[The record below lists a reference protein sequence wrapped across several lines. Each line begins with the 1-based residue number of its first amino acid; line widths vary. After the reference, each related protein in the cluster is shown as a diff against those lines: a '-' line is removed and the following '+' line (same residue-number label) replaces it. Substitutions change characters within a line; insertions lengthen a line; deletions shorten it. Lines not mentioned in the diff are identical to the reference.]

1 MNKKQVWKFI
11 HSRYSLNTCFLP
23 FIISILN
30 YSIFLQTTIFHVPS
44 HHFLSSLDSQA
55 HQSLLLITL
64 LPLPFFIAYIIFLL
78 KLTYVFIF
86 FVSFIKKKKKIKSIS
101 HESPFQSHNLS
112 YTCNHLCLLS
122 NLRGRSILPFLF
134 QLSSSTYTL
143 DPVSV
148 LNISSSLKVLLY
160 LYPSYFF

>member
-11 HSRYSLNTCFLP
+11 HYMYSLNTCFLP
-23 FIISILN
+23 YYNLNSQPFHFPSNHNLSRTFTSFPIQPRFPGSSISPAYNLAPSPIL
-30 YSIFLQTTIFHVPS
+30 YSMYYIFTQTHLCIY
-44 HHFLSSLDSQA
+44 
-55 HQSLLLITL
+55 LLCIL
-64 LPLPFFIAYIIFLL
+64 YQ
-78 KLTYVFIF
+78 
-86 FVSFIKKKKKIKSIS
+86 KKKIKSIS